1 MPRHV
6 VILASGETE
15 RRALPNLLRHLR
27 HEGISVEVRK
37 PPRHRAISSDVAIKI
52 AKACYWSDPRPHKL
66 VVLLDADGRDPQ
78 EQLEPLRRRIGRSLD
93 DLDLKVSYAYAQWHL
108 EAWFFADE
116 SSLRGHLDRNLG
128 NVDASQPDRIDNP
141 KLHLRNLL
149 AGRLYTAE
157 MAERISR
164 NLDATTITAKSASFA
179 RFLDVVRNGGS
190 PN

>member
-1 MPRHV
+1 MVSRHV

-15 RRALPNLLRHLR
+15 RRSLPNLLRHLR

-37 PPRHRAISSDVAIKI
+37 PPRHREISSDVAIKI
-52 AKACYWSDPRPHKL
+52 ANACYWSVPRPHKL
-66 VVLLDADGRDPQ
+66 VVLLDADGRDPK
-78 EQLEPLRRRIGRSLD
+78 EQLEPLQRRIGRSLD

-116 SSLRGHLDRNLG
+116 SGLRRHLGKNLG

-164 NLDATTITAKSASFA
+164 SLDATTITAKSTSFA
-179 RFLDVVRNGGS
+179 RFQDVVRNGRS
-190 PN
+190 S

>member
-1 MPRHV
+1 MSRHV

-27 HEGISVEVRK
+27 HEEISVEVRK

-52 AKACYWSDPRPHKL
+52 ANACYWSVPRPHKL
-66 VVLLDADGRDPQ
+66 VVLLDADGRDPE
-78 EQLEPLRRRIGRSLD
+78 EQLEPLQRRIGRSLD

-116 SSLRGHLDRNLG
+116 SGLREHLGKNLG

-164 NLDATTITAKSASFA
+164 NLDATTITAKSTSFA
-179 RFLDVVRNGGS
+179 RFQDVVRNGRS
-190 PN
+190 S